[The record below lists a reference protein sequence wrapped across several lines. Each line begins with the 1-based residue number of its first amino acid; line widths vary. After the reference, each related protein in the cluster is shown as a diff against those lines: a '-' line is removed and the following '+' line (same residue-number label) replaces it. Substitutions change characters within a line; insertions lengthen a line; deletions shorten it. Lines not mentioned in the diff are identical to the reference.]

1 MNNRFVRFDTV
12 AVKNAAAVMDLRGVP
27 DSEYMMVGESFKD
40 RFPPTAAFH
49 FNPDFKR
56 NMLLVDCLINV
67 ENLMVCSQRLTDF
80 IRSKNPDKVE
90 YLPVTVFDIKGKPVE
105 APYFIVHPI
114 DPPDCIDVAKS
125 DVTWSAFDSTSIEY
139 AEHVEIDEAR
149 VPPCRLVFSPK
160 SFPGMFLLQR
170 ELALA
175 IEKAGFTGIGW
186 NEIQ

>member
-27 DSEYMMVGESFKD
+27 DSEYMLLGESFKD
-40 RFPPTAAFH
+40 RFPSTAAFH

-56 NMLLVDCLINV
+56 NTLLVDCLINV
-67 ENLMVCSQRLTDF
+67 ESMMVCSERLKDF
-80 IRSKNPDKVE
+80 IQGKNPDKLE
-90 YLPVTVFDIKGKPVE
+90 YLPVTVFDIKGKPV
-105 APYFIVHPI
+105 AASYFVVHPI

-139 AEHVEIDEAR
+139 AEHVEIDETR
-149 VPPCRLVFSPK
+149 VPPGRQVFSPK
-160 SFPGMFLLQR
+160 SFPSMLLLQR
-170 ELALA
+170 ELALD

-186 NEIQ
+186 DEIE